1 MYWLIG
7 LFDKDTESLIGNI
20 RNDLHD
26 KFNAVPCGR
35 PHLSLA
41 GYREL
46 DLETYITMM
55 DHYLSSLPCLPL
67 NFQSIGVFMEY
78 PACFLT
84 PVMTKELM
92 QFHIDYYEHFK
103 RFRFAANEHYLPDS
117 WVPHCTMIS
126 QMPKD
131 QMVEGL
137 SACLHLFKPFSAK
150 IVEVALVQD
159 GGPLVH
165 SASLKKT

>member
-1 MYWLIG
+1 MYWIIG
-7 LFDKDTESLIGNI
+7 LFDKDTEGLIGDI
-20 RNDLHD
+20 RQDLHD
-26 KFNAVPCGR
+26 KFNADLSGR

-46 DLETYITMM
+46 DLETYIYMM
-55 DHYLSSLPCLPL
+55 DHYLPSLSCLSL
-67 NFQSIGVFMEY
+67 NFQSIGAFMEY

-92 QFHIDYYEHFK
+92 QFHTDYYKHFK

-126 QMPKD
+126 HMPKER
-131 QMVEGL
+131 MIEAL
-137 SACLHLFKPFSAK
+137 SACLHLFKPFSGK

-159 GGPLVH
+159 GGPEIHTV
-165 SASLKKT
+165 SLRKT